1 MKFCILGSPENWYV
15 RDLMRAAKGHSV
27 EVRSFEDI
35 AARYDSGGR
44 FDSAR
49 ECDSP
54 RQWQVMADGC
64 ALHECDA
71 VFVRTMPLGSLEQ
84 MVVRIDML
92 HLLQQCGVAVINPPR
107 TLEIAIDKWLTL
119 HHLRKLGV
127 PLPAT
132 ECCQRR
138 QQSMEAFERLGRDV
152 VVKPIFGGEGR
163 GIMRVQD
170 PDLAWRVF
178 STLEQ
183 LRHVAYIQEFVPH
196 FGYDVRLLAVGCNIT
211 AVRRESK
218 EDWRTNVSRGATA
231 VPIEPTA
238 AQVQL
243 VQEIMHRMQATTLGI
258 DLLPGCNGKDYLL
271 EVNAVPGWKGTATA
285 TGVDVADWMI
295 KAAIER
301 VESNQSFRKK

>member
-15 RDLMRAAKGHSV
+15 RDLVRAAQVHSSERHSI

-35 AARYDSGGR
+35 EGR
-44 FDSAR
+44 
-49 ECDSP
+49 CDS
-54 RQWQVMADGC
+54 RGNWSVWADGL
-64 ALHECDA
+64 ALHEFDA
-71 VFVRTMPLGSLEQ
+71 LFVRTMPLGSLEQ
-84 MVVRIDML
+84 MVVRVDML
-92 HLLQQCGVAVINPPR
+92 HVLQQCGVTIVNPPR

-119 HHLRKLGV
+119 HHLRELGV

-183 LRHVAYIQEFVPH
+183 LRQVAYIQEFVPH
-196 FGYDVRLLAVGCNIT
+196 FGYDVRLLAVGANIT
-211 AVRRESK
+211 AVRRESTD
-218 EDWRTNVSRGATA
+218 DWRTNVSRGAVA
-231 VPIEPTA
+231 VPIDPSAE
-238 AQVQL
+238 QVQL
-243 VQEIMHRMQATTLGI
+243 VCNVMQRMQATTLGI
-258 DLLPGCNGKDYLL
+258 DLLPARNGKSYLL

-285 TGVDVADWMI
+285 TGVDVAAWMI
-295 KAAIER
+295 QAAIEQ
-301 VESNQSFRKK
+301 VEMSQSTRKK

>member
-15 RDLMRAAKGHSV
+15 RDLIRAASGHSV
-27 EVRSFEDI
+27 VVRSFEDI
-35 AARYDSGGR
+35 EGR
-44 FDSAR
+44 
-49 ECDSP
+49 CDATG
-54 RQWQVMADGC
+54 QWQVRADGC
-64 ALHECDA
+64 DLHQCDA
-71 VFVRTMPLGSLEQ
+71 IFVRTMPLGSLEQ

-92 HLLQQCGVAVINPPR
+92 HVLQQCGVALVNPPR

-119 HHLRKLGV
+119 HHLRDLGV

-138 QQSMEAFERLGRDV
+138 QQSMEAYERLGKDV

-163 GIMRVQD
+163 GILRVQD

-183 LRHVAYIQEFVPH
+183 LRQVVYIQEFVPH
-196 FGYDVRLLAVGCNIT
+196 FGYDVRLLAVGENIT
-211 AVRRESK
+211 AVRREST

-231 VPIEPTA
+231 VPIEPSA
-238 AQVQL
+238 EQVQL
-243 VQEIMHRMQATTLGI
+243 VQNIMQRMQATTLGI
-258 DLLPGCNGKDYLL
+258 DLLPGCNGKHYLL

-285 TGVDVADWMI
+285 TGIDVAAWMI
-295 KAAIER
+295 QAAIQQ
-301 VESNQSFRKK
+301 VESKQHRRKN